1 MDKDTHIKFKQIDK
15 SVNFNTKQ
23 SKNKRKTFEWE
34 ICLLSVSVCMKVKV
48 KALVAQSCW
57 IIWDSMV
64 WPWDF
69 PGKNTGV
76 GCHSLLQGI
85 FPTQGSNL
93 GLLHVGRFFAVWA
106 NREAHI

>member
-48 KALVAQSCW
+48 KALVA
-57 IIWDSMV
+57 
-64 WPWDF
+64 
-69 PGKNTGV
+69 
-76 GCHSLLQGI
+76 
-85 FPTQGSNL
+85 
-93 GLLHVGRFFAVWA
+93 
-106 NREAHI
+106 